1 MKKSTLY
8 LALGYLA
15 AAAAC
20 LAVTLLTDTRI
31 EPLLCGMVGGFGVAG
46 LRLLRRYLYWSR
58 PENAAAYAERQRE
71 TQISLHDERK
81 IMLREKSGSL
91 MYRATYWAEAVAVVE
106 LAVLSALGVG
116 RPAARV
122 AMIALAL
129 AMVAQTVAGRL
140 VYRALEKKY

>member
-20 LAVTLLTDTRI
+20 LALTLLTDTSI

-58 PENAAAYAERQRE
+58 PENAAAYEKRQRE

-91 MYRATYWAEAVAVVE
+91 MYRATYWAEA
-106 LAVLSALGVG
+106 LAVIALSLLTALGVG

-122 AMIALAL
+122 AAIALAL
-129 AMVAQTVAGRL
+129 AMVVQTVAGRL